1 MFGYQDKI
9 NQILRGAE
17 TIKNMNDDIDLE
29 LSVSVL
35 TKTLKDV
42 QLERDALWV
51 KTQEDERIIN
61 DLRDVNN
68 ELRQWKEEAL
78 KVMNQWNEVSDY
90 INLNAEVEDIGRFV
104 PQICLKYLKERDEMK
119 KVEEQ
124 RDEAIRLATLFQ
136 ALYLR
141 YGKAEDESFNTI
153 IVKQAAKSLANL
165 KGLNYFGDEE
175 LEGIPN
181 ILKPMISKKFPDI
194 VQSEITPVK
203 KEK

>member
-1 MFGYQDKI
+1 
-9 NQILRGAE
+9 
-17 TIKNMNDDIDLE
+17 MNDDIDLE

-51 KTQEDERIIN
+51 KTQEDEREIN
-61 DLRDVNN
+61 DLRDINN

-78 KVMNQWNEVSDY
+78 EVMNQWNEVSDY

-119 KVEEQ
+119 KLD
-124 RDEAIRLATLFQ
+124 R
-136 ALYLR
+136 
-141 YGKAEDESFNTI
+141 
-153 IVKQAAKSLANL
+153 
-165 KGLNYFGDEE
+165 
-175 LEGIPN
+175 IPN
-181 ILKPMISKKFPDI
+181 ILKPMLGKKFPNI

>member
-1 MFGYQDKI
+1 MIGYQDKI
-9 NQILRGAE
+9 NQIVRGAE

-61 DLRDVNN
+61 DLNDAV
-68 ELRQWKEEAL
+68 KE
-78 KVMNQWNEVSDY
+78 KT
-90 INLNAEVEDIGRFV
+90 
-104 PQICLKYLKERDEMK
+104 
-119 KVEEQ
+119 EQ

-141 YGKAEDESFNTI
+141 YGKAEDESYSTLL
-153 IVKQAAKSLANL
+153 VKKGFESLANL
-165 KGLNYFGDEE
+165 KGLRYFGEE
-175 LEGIPN
+175 EA
-181 ILKPMISKKFPDI
+181 
-194 VQSEITPVK
+194 
-203 KEK
+203 

>member
-17 TIKNMNDDIDLE
+17 TIQKNMNDDIDLE

-51 KTQEDERIIN
+51 KTQEDEREIN
-61 DLRDVNN
+61 DLRDANK

-78 KVMNQWNEVSDY
+78 EVMNQWNEVSDY
-90 INLNAEVEDIGRFV
+90 INFNAEVEDIGRFV

-119 KVEEQ
+119 K
-124 RDEAIRLATLFQ
+124 
-136 ALYLR
+136 
-141 YGKAEDESFNTI
+141 K
-153 IVKQAAKSLANL
+153 
-165 KGLNYFGDEE
+165 
-175 LEGIPN
+175 LEV
-181 ILKPMISKKFPDI
+181 S
-194 VQSEITPVK
+194 
-203 KEK
+203 

>member
-1 MFGYQDKI
+1 MIGYQDKI

-61 DLRDVNN
+61 DLNDAV
-68 ELRQWKEEAL
+68 KE
-78 KVMNQWNEVSDY
+78 KT
-90 INLNAEVEDIGRFV
+90 
-104 PQICLKYLKERDEMK
+104 
-119 KVEEQ
+119 EQ

-141 YGKAEDESFNTI
+141 YGKAEDESYSTLL
-153 IVKQAAKSLANL
+153 VKKGFESLANL
-165 KGLNYFGDEE
+165 KGLRYFGEE
-175 LEGIPN
+175 EA
-181 ILKPMISKKFPDI
+181 
-194 VQSEITPVK
+194 
-203 KEK
+203 

>member
-1 MFGYQDKI
+1 MIGYQDNI

-42 QLERDALWV
+42 QLERDVLWV

-61 DLRDVNN
+61 DLNDAV
-68 ELRQWKEEAL
+68 KE
-78 KVMNQWNEVSDY
+78 KT
-90 INLNAEVEDIGRFV
+90 
-104 PQICLKYLKERDEMK
+104 
-119 KVEEQ
+119 EQ

-141 YGKAEDESFNTI
+141 YGKAEDESYSTLL
-153 IVKQAAKSLANL
+153 VKKGFESLANL
-165 KGLNYFGDEE
+165 KGLGYFGEE
-175 LEGIPN
+175 EA
-181 ILKPMISKKFPDI
+181 
-194 VQSEITPVK
+194 
-203 KEK
+203 

>member
-1 MFGYQDKI
+1 MIGYQDKI

-61 DLRDVNN
+61 DLNDAV
-68 ELRQWKEEAL
+68 KE
-78 KVMNQWNEVSDY
+78 KT
-90 INLNAEVEDIGRFV
+90 
-104 PQICLKYLKERDEMK
+104 
-119 KVEEQ
+119 EQ

-141 YGKAEDESFNTI
+141 YGKAEDESYSTLL
-153 IVKQAAKSLANL
+153 VKKGFESLANL
-165 KGLNYFGDEE
+165 KGLRYFGEE
-175 LEGIPN
+175 E
-181 ILKPMISKKFPDI
+181 
-194 VQSEITPVK
+194 E
-203 KEK
+203 EA

>member
-1 MFGYQDKI
+1 
-9 NQILRGAE
+9 
-17 TIKNMNDDIDLE
+17 MNDDIDLE

-61 DLRDVNN
+61 ELRDVNN

-78 KVMNQWNEVSDY
+78 KIMNQWNEVSDY
-90 INLNAEVEDIGRFV
+90 INLNAEVEDLGRFV

-119 KVEEQ
+119 KLD
-124 RDEAIRLATLFQ
+124 R
-136 ALYLR
+136 
-141 YGKAEDESFNTI
+141 
-153 IVKQAAKSLANL
+153 
-165 KGLNYFGDEE
+165 
-175 LEGIPN
+175 IPN
-181 ILKPMISKKFPDI
+181 ILKPMLGKKFPDI